1 MAHNESQL
9 KMAFVMPNYHLL
21 WSPYIAQFPNPVR
34 VPAFIAAIR
43 ADGALLSKTV
53 VPFPI
58 QAPAAT
64 TPTLNPF
71 AVSQH
76 GVTEPKLP
84 IRSATVSPGQ
94 WMHLSFENG
103 GTQPPVQ

>member
-1 MAHNESQL
+1 M
-9 KMAFVMPNYHLL
+9 
-21 WSPYIAQFPNPVR
+21 R

-43 ADGALLSKTV
+43 ADGVLLSKTV

-76 GVTEPKLP
+76 GVTEPELP
-84 IRSATVSPGQ
+84 IRSATLRPGQ
-94 WMHLSFENG
+94 
-103 GTQPPVQ
+103 